1 MANDKVITTQ
11 ALIDSGGDRMST
23 AAWIIC
29 GFGGAYLG
37 LIAAIG
43 ISLGVIIL
51 KDKRRIRKGRK

>member
-1 MANDKVITTQ
+1 
-11 ALIDSGGDRMST
+11 MST

-43 ISLGVIIL
+43 ISLGVAIW
-51 KDKRRIRKGRK
+51 KDKREEKNRKKVKIV